1 MLFTIFYN
9 HNPLQVSG
17 EAARD
22 GQNISNKPGKVLP
35 DTGGALMWLQ
45 IIGAALALISI
56 IMLTPKF
63 FRSQAKK
70 VKA

>member
-1 MLFTIFYN
+1 
-9 HNPLQVSG
+9 
-17 EAARD
+17 
-22 GQNISNKPGKVLP
+22 
-35 DTGGALMWLQ
+35 MWLQ

-70 VKA
+70 VKAWPKTAKARDFDSGFRAFAIILQKLWRSKALSLG